1 MNTVAPTRA
10 RRRPLSLM
18 ISLALVAIL
27 APLVPTVP
35 ALAATLTVDSLGD
48 TSDAVPGDGVCD
60 DGTGACT
67 LRAAIQ
73 EANADLGADTIGFG
87 VAGTISSG
95 SSLGITAPVVVDGTT
110 APGYI
115 AGGRPVVEVS
125 GSGSGLGF
133 QMAPGVSGIEL
144 RALAINGFATHVQMD
159 GDAGLVAD
167 SHIGT
172 DPSGTTD
179 EGPAYS
185 YGVIVRGTGNTV
197 AGSLISGMGY
207 GVSVASTAVDASIV
221 GNRIGTDVTGES
233 AIPNQYH
240 GVAVDN
246 GADVTIGDGTAA
258 GRNVISGND
267 LSGVSAASATP
278 GGVTVVG
285 NHIGTDIDGEA
296 AIPNGAYGVI
306 LYGPG
311 QVGDGT
317 VGGRNVI
324 SGNEQAGVYLTGSG
338 ATVAGNYVGTEAT
351 GHTVLGNGSDPS
363 GWATQASV
371 AIAGGATDNTIGGVN
386 GTPGGACTGDCNVIA
401 GGFRAD
407 VSIVNGSHNVVS
419 GNHIGIDV
427 DGEVALSRL
436 LTGGG
441 GPRRVNVDA
450 SGGVAEGNVIGGA
463 TLGEANVIPLYSD
476 AAISVY
482 PGLTATDPT
491 VVQGNRIGTNSAGTA
506 IPIDGSLGASISGPA
521 VVRDNQFGAGG
532 LAVDGDVSVVGN
544 LIGTDPTG
552 TIDLGDLQTAIAV
565 GQGAFPGSPTIGG
578 PGGDANT
585 IVGVQTG
592 VLVLP
597 PAVDVTIRG
606 NVMRDIDIAPI
617 DLLNDTY
624 GSNGPTSN
632 DPGDADAGANGL
644 QNFPVL
650 TSATR
655 VSGQLHVQGT
665 LDSDVNTSYEIDV
678 YASDSLAPNGHGEAW
693 TSLGSLSVTTDG
705 SGLAT
710 IDGDVSEPP
719 TGQDVITATATNED
733 GETSEF
739 SLAIGAGTGDF
750 AHLFVVD
757 DTGDQADDTTGD
769 GSCDIGNGVCTLR
782 AAIQEANAS
791 IGHDLIGFELG
802 AGNRIIEPA
811 ANLPTISSRLTIDG
825 TTEPGFAGQPLV
837 ELRATNVTSGT
848 NNEYTFIRAT
858 SPLTLRG
865 VIINSVPQYGRA
877 LTLNGNN
884 NVIQGNYLGTNAAG
898 MSDATQGSFGIYL
911 LGRGSL
917 IGGMNLTPTSF
928 CSGDCNIVSGFAQGI
943 QVAGGDHVI
952 QGNFIGT
959 DVTGTADLG
968 NQEPNNNDGAGIALY
983 GDHNQVGGDQPEE
996 RNLISGN
1003 SYGIRMTWESRD
1015 NTITGNFIG
1024 TDASGTSAVPNG
1036 AGILQWYANP
1046 GVTGNVIGGDSDSLG
1061 GSCTDVCNL
1070 ISGNNRAIELGFF
1083 DAGPDGT
1090 VIQGN
1095 FIGTDVSGTIAVPNA
1110 SLGIVVGGQ
1119 SEDTQIGGD
1128 HPGEGNLISGNTG
1141 AAVSEFPWYESGST
1155 VVRARGTVVQGNRI
1169 GTTSSGLAPLGNA
1182 GGVVVTGGTVGGPS
1196 GAVDGDCSG
1205 ACNLV
1210 AASGNVAASL
1220 GTIVQGNMIGTDL
1233 TGTSD
1238 FGNPNAGVTAGL
1250 DSQIGGSGPGEG
1262 NLISGNGDASG
1273 GYGIWVDATGVTIR
1287 GNLIGVA
1294 ADGATPLANGGVN
1307 SSTASAGVYV
1317 RAGDVT
1323 IGGDSPGDGNTISG
1337 NRGAGIT
1344 FYGPSGGVDGGL
1356 VRGNLVGV
1364 AADGATPAPNGTE
1377 GISIQYSA
1385 GNVIGGTGAGQG
1397 NTIAHNG
1404 WSGVTVVGTTWGPA
1418 TGNRIRGNSIYENGG
1433 MGIQIYEENHV
1444 QAPPEISNVTAN
1456 TVTVDVTGSDGT
1468 YAVDLFRNDEC
1479 DPSGSGEGQT
1489 FDTTVNV
1496 AVTGGTGSQVVALN
1510 QPLTAG
1516 EVVTAT
1522 ATAPDG
1528 STSEFS
1534 LCEDA
1539 GSGSISVE
1547 ATAGPVDEGPDT
1559 TTITLEIENT
1569 SSVDTITLTQVDFEP
1584 PNCDQVDL
1592 APGEIATCAIDR
1604 DLNLDRSTYD
1614 TFPFDY
1620 EIDWTS
1626 DDGTVGN
1633 SGILMVDVPVN
1644 DTLPVLSVDVT
1655 ADPASVPETGGVV
1668 TYAVTVQNQTQEPFT
1683 VTDLV
1688 DDTYGD
1694 LRLLGDCANLT
1705 FVGGG
1710 LSSTCSFDRAVSGS
1724 PGATIT
1730 NVVTATVQDNEGND
1744 ASDTDD
1750 ATVSVLDDASSID
1763 VTYGASPSSVLET
1776 GEPVTFTATITNTSV
1791 SDTVTITSLTDS
1803 VVGDVTAWGGSTC
1816 ALPLVLS
1823 PGVGD
1828 SCSIQVTVEGQ
1839 ADDTVTRV
1847 LTVGGVD
1854 DDSVGV
1860 SGSDA
1865 ATVDIVDAPPTV
1877 DIDYTVAPTSIPDS
1891 GANVTW
1897 TVEVS
1902 NSSAASDPVS
1912 IVSFGSDLYG
1922 PSDLAPCF
1930 TTLVGVI
1937 LPGGAV
1943 SCSFE
1948 VFESGAPGTIT
1959 DTFNVSVSDDEGTAA
1974 GALDS
1979 ATITVADTTRPA
1991 ISTYSVTPNPV
2002 APGEGTV
2009 LEVTTLDDSPVT
2021 QGEYFFDE
2029 DPGEGVATPFDPTVP
2044 ETITVPGTEGN
2055 VLLGFR
2061 VRDGAGL
2068 WSNTSFKWIGV
2079 DSGQQVASGDL
2090 ADGETLTTDPDASG
2104 PTANDPFTTSVSI
2117 PGGGVAGSV
2126 SIGEYPISGGVAG
2139 YELFGQQVD
2148 ISAPSQSPGNP
2159 LQITFSVLE
2168 SVAGPGPH
2176 EILRNGTPIPACAGP
2191 GADPAPT
2198 CLTPVF
2204 DAGDYLVFVVR
2215 SEAASTWNLASPN
2228 PVSLSVDHTIT
2239 PPWIDE
2245 PGGEVTHVV
2254 TVTNTGSVSMDVVDI
2269 VDDVHDLSDTD
2280 CADLPQTVLVGQQ
2293 FSCSFVASVSGSPND
2308 EFYDTVTVTVQQTAG
2323 TAQNQASDDAS
2334 VVINNVPASLDI
2346 VASVSV
2352 PNEPGGVGTLTL
2364 TITNTTTVGD
2374 RVEVLEVT
2382 DDLFGDL
2389 RGRGTCPTS
2398 WPTSLLPGATFGCSL
2413 PVTLSGNARSIPH
2426 ITNVTVDDRDGDGE
2440 ITISQPG
2447 VATVGDTPPDLA
2459 VAVDVTP
2466 GSVTEPGGNVSVDVT
2481 ITNTSVSTDP
2491 VTIDTIHDRDG
2502 TWAEL
2507 GTCADITGDVLAPGE
2522 WVTCG
2527 YARPVEGTSPST
2539 LQVIVDVDGRDD
2551 DGSTGTWAGFDF
2563 VTIDN
2568 VPPTLTDAYF
2578 EQNPIAST
2586 GAATLHLVATDA
2598 VAGEYWIGP
2607 DPGEGS
2613 GYRFTPGDSVII
2625 PAPGG
2630 PGTYDVSF
2638 RVEDAAGDWSSV
2650 LTRTLTVSDATQGA
2664 SDPAVAP
2671 GETVTTDPEA
2681 TGPTA
2686 ADPTTTSITI
2696 PIGGTG
2702 NAVSITERELT
2713 GSISGYT
2720 LLGQEVLITA
2730 PDQTVGNPL
2739 VVAFTLHQ
2747 SVLPEAGLVEVFRN
2761 GTLVPDC
2768 ATEGP
2773 EADPDP
2779 CVADRVDLPGGDLR
2793 IYVRT
2798 SQASTWNLG
2807 VVDAPEV
2814 AVEVNHTVD
2823 PASVP
2828 EPGGEVTHTVEVHN
2842 TSSVAVSLVDLTDE
2856 ELGNLDGT
2864 GTCAIGGGIGAGDTY
2879 TCSFPRT
2886 VTGNNAGGISYDYVV
2901 SATVEAGGSSAT
2913 DSDVAS
2919 VSISDV
2925 PSRLLVIKSA
2935 SPLAVAA
2942 PGGPVTYTVV
2952 IRNTSDVDPVTLQ
2965 SIEDDMYP
2973 TLDQEIGCEEGR
2985 VLQPGEETSCTY
2997 TMNVTGDP
3005 GDEVVNTV
3013 TVEGLDDDGLF
3024 PLDSD
3029 SARVSVTDAQAALSL
3044 DVFSNPPF
3052 EVEAGSAFEWTMSV
3066 ANGGPD
3072 TAQSVRVVGTLGQGQ
3087 QLIDTVPV
3095 GACTQD
3101 GPSFECLLGPI
3112 PAGGTDTAGIVIQ
3125 APTEG
3130 TLSIDAEIVASSAV
3144 DTTSGDDADSAS
3156 VSVIPDDPELESTY
3170 IPPNETDTTTLTVAE
3185 TTTTNG
3191 DPVPTSTDTA
3201 ASSVDVPPGGEGGV
3215 VTLEEQLCATVFPC
3229 SDEPAS
3235 RSAPTLAKDGSERV
3249 ARAVAEQQILG
3260 GIQVFLDPPEGYTNK
3275 NPILLELWYDRSIV
3289 TKKASAYPVRFAKD
3303 DASPVIELKKCS
3315 KTVKAPC
3322 IKTNVIYKSSDPRLN
3337 GDLFAVVKLTSD
3349 PKTSR

>member
-1 MNTVAPTRA
+1 MNTVVPTRA

-18 ISLALVAIL
+18 ISLALMASL
-27 APLVPTVP
+27 APLALPTAP
-35 ALAATLTVDSLGD
+35 ALAATITVDSLGD
-48 TSDAVPGDGVCD
+48 TSDATPGDGLCD
-60 DGTGACT
+60 DGTGVCT

-95 SSLGITAPVVVDGTT
+95 STLGITAPVVVDGTT

-115 AGGRPVVEVS
+115 APGRPVVEVS
-125 GSGSGLGF
+125 GGGSGLGF
-133 QMAPGVSGIEL
+133 QFAPGVSGIEL

-159 GDAGLVAD
+159 GDDGLVSD

-172 DPSGTTD
+172 DPAGTTD

-185 YGVIVRGTGNTV
+185 YGVIVGGTGNLV

-221 GNRIGTDVTGES
+221 GNRIGTDVTGQS
-233 AIPNQYH
+233 ALPNQYH
-240 GVAVDN
+240 GIAVDS
-246 GADVTIGDGTAA
+246 GADVTIGDGTAS

-267 LSGVSAASATP
+267 FSGISAGAAAP
-278 GGVTVVG
+278 VILG
-285 NHIGTDIDGEA
+285 NYLGTDIDGEA

-306 LYGPG
+306 LYGAG

-317 VGGRNVI
+317 PGGRNVI
-324 SGNEQAGVYLTGSG
+324 SGNDQAGVYLTGSG
-338 ATVAGNYVGTEAT
+338 ATVAGNYIGTEAT
-351 GHTVLGNGSDPS
+351 GHTVLGNGTVGDP
-363 GWATQASV
+363 THASV
-371 AIAGGATDNTIGGVN
+371 TVAGGATGNTVGGVN
-386 GTPGGACTGDCNVIA
+386 DNPGGACTGDCNVIA

-407 VSIVNGSHNVVS
+407 VSIVGSSHNLVS

-436 LTGGG
+436 LQGGG

-450 SGGVAEGNVIGGA
+450 SGAVAEGNVIGGP
-463 TLGEANVIPLYSD
+463 TPGEANVIPLYSD

-482 PGLTATDPT
+482 PGPSATAPT
-491 VVQGNRIGTNSAGTA
+491 IVQGNRIGTNSAGTA
-506 IPIDGSLGASISGPA
+506 IPTDGSLGIAIQDGPA
-521 VVRDNQFGAGG
+521 IVEGNQIGAGG
-532 LAVDGDVSVVGN
+532 LAVAGDVGVFGN
-544 LIGTDPTG
+544 LIGTDPSG
-552 TIDLGDLQTAIAV
+552 TIDLAADLATAITV
-565 GQGAFPGSPTIGG
+565 YGGPTTIGG
-578 PGGDANT
+578 VGADANT

-592 VLVLP
+592 VLVNP
-597 PAVDVTIRG
+597 PGTDVTIRG

-617 DLLNDTY
+617 DLLTDSY
-624 GSNGPTSN
+624 GSRGPTPN
-632 DPGDADAGANGL
+632 DPGDVDLGSNGL
-644 QNFPVL
+644 QNYPVL
-650 TSATR
+650 SSATR
-655 VSGQLHVQGT
+655 DGGQLRVQGSI
-665 LDSDVNTSYEIDV
+665 DSEANTTYEVDV
-678 YASDSLAPNGHGEAW
+678 YSSDSLAPNGNGEAW
-693 TSLGSLSVTTDG
+693 THLGSFVVVTDG
-705 SGLAT
+705 SGTAT
-710 IDGDVSEPP
+710 FDELVAEPP
-719 TGQDVITATATNED
+719 VGQDVVTATATSPT
-733 GETSEF
+733 GATSEF
-739 SLAIGAGTGDF
+739 AVAIGAVTGNF

-757 DTGDQADDTTGD
+757 GTGDQPDDLLGD
-769 GSCDIGNGVCTLR
+769 NICDIGNGTCTLR

-791 IGHDLIGFELG
+791 TGHDLIGFELG
-802 AGNRIIEPA
+802 AGSRIIEPA
-811 ANLPTISSRLTIDG
+811 ANLPTIASRLTIDG

-848 NNEYTFIRAT
+848 NNEYAFIRAT

-865 VIINSVPQYGRA
+865 LVINSLPQSGRA
-877 LTLNGNN
+877 LSLHGNN

-898 MSDATQGSFGIYL
+898 MSDATQGSYGIYL

-917 IGGMNLTPTSF
+917 IGGLNPTPTSW
-928 CSGDCNIVSGFAQGI
+928 CSGDCNIISGFGEGI
-943 QVAGGDHVI
+943 QVNGGDHVI
-952 QGNFIGT
+952 RGNFIGT
-959 DVTGTADLG
+959 DVTGTDDLG
-968 NQEPNNNDGAGIALY
+968 SQAVGVSLY
-983 GDHNQVGGDQPEE
+983 ADHSQVGGDQPEE

-1003 SYGIRMTWESRD
+1003 GIGIRMTWESRD
-1015 NTITGNFIG
+1015 NTITGNYIG
-1024 TDASGTSAVPNG
+1024 TDASGTSAVTNG
-1036 AGILQWYANP
+1036 AGILQWYAYP
-1046 GVTGNVIGGDSDSLG
+1046 GVTGNVIGGDSDALG
-1061 GSCTDVCNL
+1061 GSCTGVCNL
-1070 ISGNNRAIELGFF
+1070 ISGNNRAIELGF
-1083 DAGPDGT
+1083 DNAGPDGT

-1095 FIGTDVSGTIAVPNA
+1095 FIGTDASGTIAVPNT
-1110 SLGIVVGGQ
+1110 SQGIVLGGQ
-1119 SEDTQIGGD
+1119 SEDTQIGGIQ
-1128 HPGEGNLISGNTG
+1128 PGEGNLISGNTG
-1141 AAVSEFPWYESGST
+1141 AAVSEFPWYESGSPVT
-1155 VVRARGTVVQGNRI
+1155 RARGTVVQGNRI

-1205 ACNLV
+1205 ACNVV
-1210 AASGNVAASL
+1210 AASGNVAAHL

-1233 TGTSD
+1233 TGTVD
-1238 FGNPNAGVTAGL
+1238 FGNPNAGVTAGT
-1250 DSQIGGSGPGEG
+1250 DSLIGGSGPGEG

-1273 GYGIWVDATGVTIR
+1273 GFGVRVEATGVTIR
-1287 GNLIGVA
+1287 GNLIGLA
-1294 ADGATPLANGGVN
+1294 ADGETPLANGGVN
-1307 SSTASAGVYV
+1307 SSTQSAGVYV

-1344 FYGPSGGVDGGL
+1344 FYGPSGGVDGGV

-1377 GISIQYSA
+1377 GIMIQYSA

-1404 WSGVTVVGTTWGPA
+1404 WSGVAVVGTTWGPA

-1456 TVTVDVTGSDGT
+1456 SVTLDVTGSDGT
-1468 YAVDLFRNDEC
+1468 YAVDVFRSDSC
-1479 DPSGSGEGQT
+1479 DLSGSGEGQT

-1496 AVTGGTGSQVVALN
+1496 AVTGGAGSEVITLS
-1510 QPLTAG
+1510 QPLGAG
-1516 EVVTAT
+1516 DVVTAT

-1534 LCEDA
+1534 VCEDT
-1539 GSGSISVE
+1539 GSGSISVL
-1547 ATAGPVDEGPDT
+1547 ATATAVEEGPDT
-1559 TTITLEIENT
+1559 TTITLDIENT
-1569 SSVDTITLTQVDFEP
+1569 SPVDSITLTQVDFEP
-1584 PNCDQVDL
+1584 PNCSRITL
-1592 APGEIATCAIDR
+1592 PPGASTTCTIVR
-1604 DLNLDRSTYD
+1604 DLNLDHSD
-1614 TFPFDY
+1614 DAEFPFDY
-1620 EIDWTS
+1620 EIDWES
-1626 DDGTVGN
+1626 DEGALGN
-1633 SGILMVDVPVN
+1633 SGILTVNVTVN

-1655 ADPASVPETGGVV
+1655 ADPTSVPEAGGFV
-1668 TYAVTVQNQTQEPFT
+1668 TYAVTVQNLTQEPFT

-1705 FVGGG
+1705 LVGGG

-1730 NVVTATVQDNEGND
+1730 NVVTATAQDNEGND
-1744 ASDTDD
+1744 ASDNDD
-1750 ATVSVLDDASSID
+1750 ATVTVLDGASSID
-1763 VTYGASPSSVLET
+1763 VTYGASPNSALET

-1803 VVGDVTAWGGSTC
+1803 TLGDITTVVGSTC
-1816 ALPLVLS
+1816 ALPLALP
-1823 PGVGD
+1823 PGIGATCD
-1828 SCSIQVTVEGQ
+1828 FEVTVEGQ
-1839 ADDTVTRV
+1839 AGTVVTRTLTAAGQDDDTNP
-1847 LTVGGVD
+1847 
-1854 DDSVGV
+1854 V
-1860 SGSDA
+1860 SASDA
-1865 ATVDIVDAPPTV
+1865 ASVDVVDAPPTISV
-1877 DIDYTVAPTSIPDS
+1877 DYVVAPTTIPDT
-1891 GANVTW
+1891 GASVTW
-1897 TVEVS
+1897 TVEVT
-1902 NSSAASDPVS
+1902 NTSAASDPVL
-1912 IVSFGSDLYG
+1912 ITSFGSDRYG
-1922 PSDLAPCF
+1922 PLQLGPCF
-1930 TTLVGVI
+1930 TTLLGATI
-1937 LPGGAV
+1937 PSGGTA
-1943 SCSFE
+1943 SCSFD

-1959 DTFNVSVSDDEGTAA
+1959 DSFNVFVSDDEGTNADA
-1974 GALDS
+1974 FDDAM
-1979 ATITVADTTRPA
+1979 ITVADTTRPV

-2009 LEVTTLDDSPVT
+2009 LEVTTLDGSPVT
-2021 QGEYFFDE
+2021 VGEYFFDT
-2029 DPGEGVATPFDPTVP
+2029 DPGEGEATPFDPTAP
-2044 ETITVPGTEGN
+2044 ATITVPGTEGN
-2055 VLLGFR
+2055 VLLAFR
-2061 VRDGAGL
+2061 VRDAGGL
-2068 WSNTSFKWIGV
+2068 WSNTTTQWIGV
-2079 DSGQQVASGDL
+2079 DSAQQVASGDL
-2090 ADGETLTTDPDASG
+2090 AAGETLTTDPDASG
-2104 PTANDPFTTSVSI
+2104 PTVNDPFTTSVSI

-2139 YELFGQQVD
+2139 YELFGQRVD

-2176 EILRNGTPIPACAGP
+2176 DILRNGTPIPACEGP
-2191 GADPAPT
+2191 GADPTPA

-2228 PVSLSVDHTIT
+2228 PVSLSVDHAIS

-2269 VDDVHDLSDTD
+2269 VDDVHDLSGSD
-2280 CADLPQTVLVGQQ
+2280 CADLPQTVLVGEQ

-2308 EFYDTVTVTVQQTAG
+2308 EFYDTVTVTVQETAG
-2323 TAQNQASDDAS
+2323 TAQNQASDEAS
-2334 VVINNVPASLDI
+2334 VAINNVPASLD
-2346 VASVSV
+2346 VETSVSV

-2364 TITNTTTVGD
+2364 AITNTTTVDD

-2389 RGRGTCPTS
+2389 RGRGTCPTA
-2398 WPTSLLPGATFGCSL
+2398 WPTSLLPGATFGCSI

-2426 ITNVTVDDRDGDGE
+2426 VTNVTVDDRDGDGE
-2440 ITISQPG
+2440 ITISQPA
-2447 VATVGDTPPDLA
+2447 VATIGDASPDLA

-2466 GSVTEPGGNVSVDVT
+2466 GSVTEPGGNVNVDVT

-2491 VTIDTIHDRDG
+2491 VTIDTIDDRDG

-2507 GTCADITGDVLAPGE
+2507 GTCADITGGELAPGE

-2551 DGSTGTWAGFDF
+2551 DGSTGTWAGFDL

-2638 RVEDAAGDWSSV
+2638 RVEDAGNDWSTT
-2650 LTRTLTVSDATQGA
+2650 LTRTLTVSDTTQGVF
-2664 SDPAVAP
+2664 DPIVGP
-2671 GETVTTDPEA
+2671 GETATTDPVG
-2681 TGPTA
+2681 TGPTV
-2686 ADPTTTSITI
+2686 ADPTTTSVTI

-2702 NAVSITERELT
+2702 NAVSITEREPT

-2739 VVAFTLHQ
+2739 VIAFTLDQ
-2747 SVLPEAGLVEVFRN
+2747 SVRPGTGAIDVFRN
-2761 GTLVPDC
+2761 GALILDC

-2779 CVADRVDLPGGDLR
+2779 CVADRVDLLGGDLR

-2814 AVEVNHTVD
+2814 TVQVNHTVD

-2828 EPGGEVTHTVEVHN
+2828 EPGGEVTHTVEVNN
-2842 TSSVAVSLVDLTDE
+2842 TSSVPVSLVDLTDE
-2856 ELGNLDGT
+2856 DLGNLDGI

-2879 TCSFPRT
+2879 TCSFPRA

-2901 SATVEAGGSSAT
+2901 SATVGAGGSSAT

-2925 PSRLLVIKSA
+2925 PSRLRVIKTA

-2952 IRNTSDVDPVTLQ
+2952 VRNTSDVDPVTLQ
-2965 SIEDDMYP
+2965 AIEDDMYP

-2985 VLQPGEETSCTY
+2985 VLQPGEETSCSY
-2997 TMNVTGDP
+2997 TIDVSGSVGDDVT
-3005 GDEVVNTV
+3005 NTV

-3024 PLDSD
+3024 PLDTD
-3029 SARVSVTDAQAALSL
+3029 TATVSITDAFAALSL
-3044 DVFSNPPF
+3044 DVFSNPPN

-3072 TAQSVRVVGTLGQGQ
+3072 AARSVRVVGTLGQGQ
-3087 QLIDTVPV
+3087 TLIDTVPV
-3095 GACTQD
+3095 AACTQD

-3112 PAGGTDTAGIVIQ
+3112 PAGGSDTAGIVIM
-3125 APTEG
+3125 APAEG

-3144 DTTSGDDADSAS
+3144 DATTGDDADSAS
-3156 VSVIPDDPELESTY
+3156 VAVIPDDPTQESTY
-3170 IPPNETDTTTLTVAE
+3170 IPPGETQTTTVTVAE
-3185 TTTTNG
+3185 TTTPAG
-3191 DPVPTSTDTA
+3191 DPVPTTSDTA
-3201 ASSVDVPPGGEGGV
+3201 ASTVDLPPGGEGGV
-3215 VTLEEQLCATVFPC
+3215 VTLEEEICLTGFPC
-3229 SDEPAS
+3229 VEEPAS
-3235 RSAPTLAKDGSERV
+3235 RSAPRMAKDGSTEV
-3249 ARAVAEQQILG
+3249 AEAVASQKASLG
-3260 GIQVFLDPPEGYTNK
+3260 GVQFFLDPPEGYTNK
-3275 NPILLELWYDRSIV
+3275 NPILLEFWYDRSIL
-3289 TKKASAYPVRFAKD
+3289 TKKASAYVVEFAKD
-3303 DASPVIELKKCS
+3303 EFSPVLELRACS
-3315 KTVKAPC
+3315 TRVKAPC
-3322 IKTNVIYKSSDPRLN
+3322 IKEKKIVSSKNTSLN
-3337 GDLFAVVKLTSD
+3337 GDLRVVIKLTSD
-3349 PKTSR
+3349 PKGRTT